1 MWYNQVN
8 GAIRVCLLCK
18 YVTVHRPTHSKY
30 QSSIS
35 WTEARRLSIFQKQLS
50 YEYKERTR
58 VVLFFHL
65 ITMNLMTLEKA
76 ERVVKGR
83 RG

>member
-1 MWYNQVN
+1 MQ
-8 GAIRVCLLCK
+8 IC
-18 YVTVHRPTHSKY
+18 HS
-30 QSSIS
+30 S
-35 WTEARRLSIFQKQLS
+35 EAYSFKIPIKHIMDRSQKAVQLS
-50 YEYKERTR
+50 CEYKERTR

>member
-1 MWYNQVN
+1 MSQFTGLLTQNTNQAYH
-8 GAIRVCLLCK
+8 G
-18 YVTVHRPTHSKY
+18 
-30 QSSIS
+30 
-35 WTEARRLSIFQKQLS
+35 QKPEGCPFFKSNCHVSTL
-50 YEYKERTR
+50 YKERTR